1 MKHLYKMVAASM
13 TKIGVSAPVV
23 AQSSARAPRAVAF
36 SRAGNAKSTLFTKT
50 ERSFSQAVAGRVA
63 TVQVG

>member
-1 MKHLYKMVAASM
+1 M

-23 AQSSARAPRAVAF
+23 AQSAARAPRAVAMA
-36 SRAGNAKSTLFTKT
+36 RASSAKGSLFAKT
-50 ERSFSQAVAGRVA
+50 ERSFAQAVAGRVA